1 MRVLIADD
9 SAVVVERLVTL
20 LSELEDVEIIAEAQT
35 CGEATEC
42 IQQLQPDV
50 VILDIRMP
58 GGSGIDVLET
68 AKKTATAPII
78 MMLTNFPYPQYREKC
93 LRAGADFFFDK
104 STEFEEMIGVFRS
117 LLHRP
122 SSCRENA
129 A

>member
-20 LSELEDVEIIAEAQT
+20 LSELEDVEIIAEVQT

-58 GGSGIDVLET
+58 DGSGIDVLET

-122 SSCRENA
+122 SGRRENA

>member
-20 LSELEDVEIIAEAQT
+20 LSELPEVDIVGEAQT
-35 CGEATEC
+35 SGDATER

-50 VILDIRMP
+50 VILDIQLP
-58 GGSGIDVLET
+58 GGSGIGVLET
-68 AKKTATAPII
+68 VKKNQPAPIVI
-78 MMLTNFPYPQYREKC
+78 MFTNFPYPQYREKC

-104 STEFEEMIGVFRS
+104 STEFDQLIGVFRS

-122 SSCRENA
+122 GGCRETA

>member
-9 SAVVVERLVTL
+9 SAVVVERLITL
-20 LSELEDVEIIAEAQT
+20 LSELPEVEIVGEAQT
-35 CGEATEC
+35 SGEATER
-42 IQQLQPDV
+42 IRQLQPDV

-68 AKKTATAPII
+68 VKKFVPAPIVV
-78 MMLTNFPYPQYREKC
+78 MFTNFPYPQYRERC

-104 STEFEEMIGVFRS
+104 STEFDQMIGVFRS
-117 LLHRP
+117 VL
-122 SSCRENA
+122 CRHSACQETA

>member
-9 SAVVVERLVTL
+9 SAVVVKRLVTL
-20 LSELEDVEIIAEAQT
+20 LSELPEVEIVGEAQT
-35 CGEATEC
+35 CGEATAN
-42 IQQLQPDV
+42 IVLLQPDV

-58 GGSGIDVLET
+58 DGSGIDVLET
-68 AKKTATAPII
+68 AKKTTPAPLV

-104 STEFEEMIGVFRS
+104 STEFDQMLGAFRS

-122 SSCRENA
+122 SGCHETA

>member
-42 IQQLQPDV
+42 IRQLQPDV

-58 GGSGIDVLET
+58 DGSGIDVLET

-122 SSCRENA
+122 SGRRENA

>member
-20 LSELEDVEIIAEAQT
+20 LSELEAVEIVGAAQT
-35 CGEATEC
+35 SDEATER
-42 IQQLQPDV
+42 IRQLQPDV

-58 GGSGIDVLET
+58 GGSGIEVLEAVKQST
-68 AKKTATAPII
+68 PAPIV

-104 STEFEEMIGVFRS
+104 STEFDQMIGVFRS

-122 SSCRENA
+122 SGCHETA